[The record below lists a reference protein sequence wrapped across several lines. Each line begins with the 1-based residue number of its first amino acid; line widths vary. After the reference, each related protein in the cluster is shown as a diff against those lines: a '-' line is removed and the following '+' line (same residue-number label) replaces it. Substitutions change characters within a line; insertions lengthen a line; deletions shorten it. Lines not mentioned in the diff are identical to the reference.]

1 MLNYIDH
8 PLTGPYFAFF
18 ILVWAYTRHYLSLR
32 LLYSVLTTFRTVGP
46 FELNWETQQ
55 YKCWISQWIT
65 FTLLAS
71 LQSVN
76 LFWFWAILRIAKR
89 YAIEHVGKDDRSV
102 DEEEEEEEEEGHEA
116 ETTEMKRARLRKEG
130 VDVPE
135 KEGYEDATGIGSVE
149 APKMLL
155 NGVPIEDGEMLDTIV
170 KSNGTGNNAGIKKVE
185 VSARQRTSRSRKA

>member
-8 PLTGPYFAFF
+8 PYTGPYFASF
-18 ILVWAYTRHYLSLR
+18 ILVWAYTRHYLSLQ
-32 LLYSVLTTFRTVGP
+32 LIWSVLTTFRTVGP

-71 LQSVN
+71 LQGVN

-89 YAIEHVGKDDRSV
+89 YAIEKVGRDDRSV
-102 DEEEEEEEEEGHEA
+102 DEDEDEED
-116 ETTEMKRARLRKEG
+116 ETTEQKRERLRAGG

-135 KEGYEDATGIGSVE
+135 KEESIE

-155 NGVPIEDGEMLDTIV
+155 NGVPIEDGEMLEAIV
-170 KSNGTGNNAGIKKVE
+170 NGNGIGRGAGVKKVE
-185 VSARQRTSRSRKA
+185 VSAKQRTLRSRKA